1 MENRF
6 LKLQAIR
13 ATLITFSFVSSAIG
27 ALLAVVGLL
36 AARAGPRA
44 PGLARGGELQQLAQ
58 CGCTRPV

>member
-27 ALLAVVGLL
+27 ALLAVVG
-36 AARAGPRA
+36 
-44 PGLARGGELQQLAQ
+44 GELQQLAQ
-58 CGCTRPV
+58 GGGTRPV